1 MWMVFWGYKLDKRKL
16 TTSLDMKKII
26 LYLLLFSSL
35 SPVAQNENCGS
46 KQLELVSEHSVK
58 SRYFFFRKT
67 SFEKHTRVD
76 KVVDE
81 NGKVLVKCTMKSKQ
95 NHDQFFINKFRRIVI
110 TNNQIHEVEFKY
122 KDEFGSLKIY
132 NKCGELIETKKIKT
146 EVLDEN
152 YNFNATI
159 L

>member
-1 MWMVFWGYKLDKRKL
+1 
-16 TTSLDMKKII
+16 MKKIT
-26 LYLLLFSSL
+26 LYLLLLTSL
-35 SPVAQNENCGS
+35 TLVAQNENCGN
-46 KQLELVSEHSVK
+46 KQIELVSEHSVK

-67 SFEKHTRVD
+67 SFEKHKRVD
-76 KVVDE
+76 KVIDE
-81 NGKVLVKCTMKSKQ
+81 NGKVLVESIMKSKQ
-95 NHDQFFINKFRRIVI
+95 DHDQFLIKKFRRIVI

-132 NKCGELIETKKIKT
+132 NKCGELIETKKLKT
-146 EVLDEN
+146 EELDET